1 MMLMK
6 NHRIHKKLLV
16 NVASLVLLVLI
27 GCKSPIDLNHDVKE
41 VPIQTALVDMSD
53 LSFSVGGGGISM
65 RYVPNTPPED
75 SRFSFRSLKLDKI
88 HIDTT
93 NKQILTI
100 AMKYSILTD
109 VGDSSRYEEVLPVSI
124 YHELDTINVPIFDIP
139 PGQRD
144 KIPFMMNVAK
154 LKAYIFSKRK
164 DGTNGF
170 RMIRSEKEFDL
181 LEDSGGYN
189 HADSYVYAI
198 RSRASQG
205 KHGVTIFIESGFS
218 LNTVEIESFDK
229 KFRSNS
235 SGRSI
240 LKISF

>member
-6 NHRIHKKLLV
+6 NHRIHKILLV

-41 VPIQTALVDMSD
+41 VPIQTALVDVSD
-53 LSFSVGGGGISM
+53 LNFSVDGGGRSM

-144 KIPFMMNVAK
+144 KVPFMMNVAK

>member
-6 NHRIHKKLLV
+6 NQRIHTILLV
-16 NVASLVLLVLI
+16 KLASLILLMMI
-27 GCKSPIDLNHDVKE
+27 GCKSPIDLDQDVKE
-41 VPIQTALVDMSD
+41 VPIQTKLVEVSD
-53 LSFSVGGGGISM
+53 LSFAVDGGGRSM

-75 SRFSFRSLKLDKI
+75 SRFSFRFLKLDKI

-93 NKQILTI
+93 KKTSLTI

-170 RMIRSEKEFDL
+170 SMIRSEKEFDL

-240 LKISF
+240 LRISF